1 MGQEIDLLKNYPKTK
16 RDLEKRLNEKTEEDR
31 AIAKKFEREFFD
43 GERRTGYGGFQ
54 YNPRFWQPVVPTF
67 KDFYKLNK
75 NSSILD
81 VGCAKGFMLH
91 DFKKLI
97 PGIKVSG
104 IDISNY
110 AISNC
115 IETVKSDLRVAD
127 ARDLPFEDNS
137 FDLVISITT
146 IHNFDIEGCKTAL
159 KEIERVSKKDSFIT
173 VDAYHNENEKKIMQA
188 WNLTAETIL
197 HVDDWKKL
205 FNEARYKGDY
215 YWFIP

>member
-115 IETVKSDLRVAD
+115 IETVKSDLLVAD

-173 VDAYHNENEKKIMQA
+173 VDAYHNENEKKNNA
-188 WNLTAETIL
+188 SLESYCRNYLTC
-197 HVDDWKKL
+197 
-205 FNEARYKGDY
+205 R
-215 YWFIP
+215 

>member
-1 MGQEIDLLKNYPKTK
+1 
-16 RDLEKRLNEKTEEDR
+16 
-31 AIAKKFEREFFD
+31 
-43 GERRTGYGGFQ
+43 
-54 YNPRFWQPVVPTF
+54 
-67 KDFYKLNK
+67 
-75 NSSILD
+75 
-81 VGCAKGFMLH
+81 MLH

>member
-81 VGCAKGFMLH
+81 IGCAKGFMLH

>member
-115 IETVKSDLRVAD
+115 IETVKSDLLVAD

>member
-31 AIAKKFEREFFD
+31 AVAKKFEREFFD

-115 IETVKSDLRVAD
+115 IETVKSDLLVAD
-127 ARDLPFEDNS
+127 ARDLPFDDNS